1 MTGNDYGST
10 SLLNSVSE
18 QQEKIKQLMNANSL
32 ESQRQSEDLENK
44 LAQSKIDV
52 MAKGFKKEQAQ
63 RDLNNKIEIQNFKRQ
78 KEDYIRAEIQ
88 AQKEIFDAK
97 EDLKAKQ
104 SKGYVKKIFDA
115 STVNV
120 DEIIAAWDKIVAHTE
135 TKQGLDEWQ
144 EREDAMNKY
153 LMEYG
158 TFSQK
163 RLQLIEVSRRY
174 QQGDYSWSEEC
185 SSKAME

>member
-1 MTGNDYGST
+1 MLRSQN
-10 SLLNSVSE
+10 
-18 QQEKIKQLMNANSL
+18 EKVLQLESKQSL
-32 ESQRQSEDLENK
+32 ERQRQQQDLENQA
-44 LAQSKIDV
+44 AQAKINAMTD
-52 MAKGFKKEQAQ
+52 GYEKEKAQ
-63 RDLNNKIEIQNFKRQ
+63 RDLNNKIEIQNVKRQ

-97 EDLKAKQ
+97 EDLKSKQ

-163 RLQLIEVSRRY
+163 KAAIDKKFQDDINKETSL
-174 QQGDYSWSEEC
+174 GAKEC